1 MNFNITNYNYYY
13 NYVQYH
19 SIYYGSISSVVYVA
33 SESAPGLSVFDTN
46 CNFLRYM
53 SFVGYSPSYSLSY
66 FNGNLYGDDGGSNV
80 EVASK
85 STISFVAKYS
95 TLCDYISSI
104 TFDSFGYMAVGCW
117 YNQVALYNA
126 YNGSYLNLQLA
137 TSNYPSFTVVDASGR
152 LVSLSNNVIDIYY

>member
-1 MNFNITNYNYYY
+1 M
-13 NYVQYH
+13 
-19 SIYYGSISSVVYVA
+19 VYVA

-85 STISFVAKYS
+85 ATISLVAKYS
-95 TLCDYISSI
+95 TLCSWISSI
-104 TFDSFGYMAVGCW
+104 TFDSFGYMAVGCG
-117 YNQVALYNA
+117 YNQVALYIMLTMA
-126 YNGSYLNLQLA
+126 
-137 TSNYPSFTVVDASGR
+137 R
-152 LVSLSNNVIDIYY
+152 I